1 MKTQLFDKTVIK
13 FLAVGVVNTLV
24 GCGTMFLLYNLAHC
38 SYWVSSAAN
47 YIVGG
52 IVSFF
57 LNKYFT
63 FQSKTWEWSQVW
75 KFAVNVTVCYLLGY
89 GLAKPLVLY
98 LLAGQAV
105 NVQENVAMLV
115 GMCLYTG
122 LNYLG
127 QRFFAFKN
135 VEREKIHP

>member
-1 MKTQLFDKTVIK
+1 MKTLLFDKTVIK

-47 YIVGG
+47 YVVGG

-75 KFAVNVTVCYLLGY
+75 KFTANVTVCYLLGY
-89 GLAKPLVLY
+89 GLAKPLALH

-105 NVQENVAMLV
+105 HVQENAAMLV

-127 QRFFAFKN
+127 QRFFAFK
-135 VEREKIHP
+135 V

>member
-1 MKTQLFDKTVIK
+1 MKLKENTVLK
-13 FLAVGVVNTLV
+13 FLLVGVVNTLI
-24 GCGTMFLLYNLAHC
+24 GTGTMFLLYNLAHC

-47 YIVGG
+47 YVVGG

-63 FQSKTWEWSQVW
+63 FQNKTWEWSQVW

-89 GLAKPLVLY
+89 GLAKPLVLH

>member
-1 MKTQLFDKTVIK
+1 MKKKMDHHACAGAA
-13 FLAVGVVNTLV
+13 AVGRLRRETGACPDGVSGKAQN
-24 GCGTMFLLYNLAHC
+24 GDSAGTGPESGGPGRLYLR
-38 SYWVSSAAN
+38 
-47 YIVGG
+47 GG

-63 FQSKTWEWSQVW
+63 FQSKTREWSQVW
-75 KFAVNVTVCYLLGY
+75 KFALNVTACYLLGY
-89 GLAKPLVLY
+89 GLAKPLVLR

-105 NVQENVAMLV
+105 SVQENVAMLV

-127 QRFFAFKN
+127 QRFFVFK
-135 VEREKIHP
+135 VK

>member
-1 MKTQLFDKTVIK
+1 MKLKENTVLK
-13 FLAVGVVNTLV
+13 FLLVGVVNTLI
-24 GCGTMFLLYNLAHC
+24 GTGTMFLLYNLAHC

-47 YIVGG
+47 YVVGG

-63 FQSKTWEWSQVW
+63 FQNKTWEWFQVW
-75 KFAVNVTVCYLLGY
+75 KFAANVTVCYLLGY
-89 GLAKPLVLY
+89 GLAKPLVLH
-98 LLAGQAV
+98 LLKGQAV

-127 QRFFAFKN
+127 QRFFAFKG
-135 VEREKIHP
+135 K

>member
-1 MKTQLFDKTVIK
+1 MKLKENTVLK
-13 FLAVGVVNTLV
+13 FLLVGVVNTLI
-24 GCGTMFLLYNLAHC
+24 GTGTMFLLYNLAHC
-38 SYWVSSAAN
+38 SYWASSAAN
-47 YIVGG
+47 YVVVGG

-75 KFAVNVTVCYLLGY
+75 KFAANVTVCYLLGY
-89 GLAKPLVLY
+89 GLAKPLVLR

-127 QRFFAFKN
+127 QRFFAFKG
-135 VEREKIHP
+135 K